1 MRAVSSI
8 KILSSLRLQ
17 YSRLNTEQESSAW
30 ARVASEKMRRRRMR
44 MRGLYDGIVGPTMT
58 VLRV

>member
-30 ARVASEKMRRRRMR
+30 AWVASEKKRRRRMR
-44 MRGLYDGIVGPTMT
+44 GRYDGIVAPP
-58 VLRV
+58 

>member
-30 ARVASEKMRRRRMR
+30 ARVASEKMRRRRR